1 MGYAR
6 VAICL
11 DHRDTA
17 AAAEELLAALAERS
31 PTEAAATDRWRLG
44 PRWHTTTPVALCAHA
59 DGVLEVLAGPG
70 VNSSPALHDDALGW
84 QPKVPARE
92 LAELARTTRRDPRV
106 AQRVAAAGVEAVV
119 GRRAPDP
126 SQASVWLVRLD
137 GADLL
142 AAHGAALPG
151 RIDAVLRDRWE
162 ETAGPP
168 GFPQALEHLGSFTH
182 PDGEVRLMWSGNRV
196 CVPSELTERE
206 RVHLARHWD

>member
-1 MGYAR
+1 MSFPS
-6 VAICL
+6 
-11 DHRDTA
+11 
-17 AAAEELLAALAERS
+17 E
-31 PTEAAATDRWRLG
+31 
-44 PRWHTTTPVALCAHA
+44 AHA
-59 DGVLEVLAGPG
+59 FAAGLQ
-70 VNSSPALHDDALGW
+70 PAL
-84 QPKVPARE
+84 
-92 LAELARTTRRDPRV
+92 
-106 AQRVAAAGVEAVV
+106 V
-119 GRRAPDP
+119 GAYFRI
-126 SQASVWLVRLD
+126 
-137 GADLL
+137 ADLL